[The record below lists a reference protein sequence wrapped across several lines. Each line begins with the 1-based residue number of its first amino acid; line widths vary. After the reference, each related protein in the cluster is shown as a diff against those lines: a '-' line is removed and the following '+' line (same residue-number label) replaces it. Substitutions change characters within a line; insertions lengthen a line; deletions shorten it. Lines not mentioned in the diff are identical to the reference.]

1 MSECILRISILLFS
15 FFFFTKVDIDSVKLY
30 NSALFYRVFVSF
42 HFVTFKNFENS
53 NRKFELSSFLKW
65 RNDQSLIRVCRVCDV
80 FLLLVLV
87 LVTLTR
93 WWGCNLGAE
102 IGWWCDDARNGII
115 RRLELL

>member
-1 MSECILRISILLFS
+1 MSV
-15 FFFFTKVDIDSVKLY
+15 FFVLVFYFFRFFTKVDIDSVKLY

-87 LVTLTR
+87 LVTFGFR
-93 WWGCNLGAE
+93 WQNF
-102 IGWWCDDARNGII
+102 
-115 RRLELL
+115 LESVSASVADFRFRISVSVAKIF